1 MVWKER
7 ASNRGLVSLLR
18 NSLLVLNFARLVES
32 FLIIFSV
39 VTLLLVTVLL
49 VAWLLHL
56 FARVYRKR
64 GHQSGDTAR
73 QGSRPQV
80 GTTYTQ
86 EKHKENKQTYIHDFC
101 PFCPLVYTL
110 YDIKQNLS
118 TYRRIVFIVFMY
130 CHDMSGDV

>member
-1 MVWKER
+1 M
-7 ASNRGLVSLLR
+7 SLLR

-86 EKHKENKQTYIHDFC
+86 EKHKENKQKY
-101 PFCPLVYTL
+101 
-110 YDIKQNLS
+110 
-118 TYRRIVFIVFMY
+118 MY
-130 CHDMSGDV
+130 VQSVSKKCRFLEK

>member
-1 MVWKER
+1 MQSQIIGSEAYLVWKER
-7 ASNRGLVSLLR
+7 ASNRGLVSILR
-18 NSLLVLNFARLVES
+18 TSVLVLNFARLVER

-64 GHQSGDTAR
+64 GHQGGDTAR
-73 QGSRPQV
+73 QGSSTQV

-86 EKHKENKQTYIHDFC
+86 KNCNQSLIFLGL
-101 PFCPLVYTL
+101 F
-110 YDIKQNLS
+110 
-118 TYRRIVFIVFMY
+118 
-130 CHDMSGDV
+130 